1 MENLAFISRIIGA
14 LFFYSPASD
23 EVQNIVKRSMYHL
36 DSNDYEELQRVIG
49 LFATTK
55 TDELDGDYLSLFSGV
70 GEMPAP
76 PWGSVYLGQNR
87 ELFDE
92 STMRYRSFLQ
102 SNNLHIETGHYEPDD
117 HFGLMLLVV
126 SQLLEEQNRA
136 STKELLEKHLLI
148 WAFHY
153 LILVKENAKT
163 DCYISLAEL
172 AITWCKTLQDEL
184 FVIPQERH
192 IYFPTENT
200 NNDRCNF

>member
-14 LFFYSPASD
+14 MFYYSPASD

-36 DSNDYEELQRVIG
+36 GSNDYEEMQRVIN

-55 TDELDGDYLSLFSGV
+55 ADDLDSDHLILFAGAGV
-70 GEMPAP
+70 MPAP
-76 PWGSVYLGQNR
+76 PWGSVYLGKNN

-92 STMRYRSFLQ
+92 STAQYRSFL
-102 SNNLHIETGHYEPDD
+102 NRNGLRIGTGQYEPED
-117 HFGLMLLVV
+117 HFGLMMLVV
-126 SQLLEEQNRA
+126 SRLLEEQKRA
-136 STKELLEKHLLI
+136 SVHELLEKHLLN

-153 LILVKENAKT
+153 LQLVKDNAQT

-184 FVIPQERH
+184 LVSPQERH
-192 IYFPTENT
+192 IYFPKENT
-200 NNDRCNF
+200 NNDCCNF

>member
-14 LFFYSPASD
+14 LFYYSPASD

-49 LFATTK
+49 LFAATK
-55 TDELDGDYLSLFSGV
+55 ADELESDYLTLFAGA

-92 STMRYRSFLQ
+92 STALYRSFLRRH
-102 SNNLHIETGHYEPDD
+102 NLYIGTGQFEPED

-126 SQLLEEQNRA
+126 SQLLEERNRA

-148 WAFHY
+148 WALHY
-153 LILVKENAKT
+153 LTLVKKNAKT

-184 FVIPQERH
+184 LVIPQERH
-192 IYFPTENT
+192 IYFPIENT